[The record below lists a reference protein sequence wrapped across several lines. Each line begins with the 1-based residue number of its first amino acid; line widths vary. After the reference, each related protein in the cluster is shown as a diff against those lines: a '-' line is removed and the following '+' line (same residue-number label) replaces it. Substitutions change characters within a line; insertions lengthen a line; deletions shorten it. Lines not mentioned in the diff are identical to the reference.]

1 MSRSEATALIA
12 IVLLGVGIVGF
23 LMSLGWSKAT
33 GRDLDRDK
41 VIFLAKAWGA
51 FVAVFIVLDLIR

>member
-1 MSRSEATALIA
+1 MSRGETTALIA
-12 IVLLGVGIVGF
+12 LVLLAVGVAGF

-41 VIFLAKAWGA
+41 VLFLAKAWGV

>member
-1 MSRSEATALIA
+1 MSRGETTALIA
-12 IVLLGVGIVGF
+12 LVLLGVGVVGF
-23 LMSLGWSKAT
+23 LMSLGWSKVT

-51 FVAVFIVLDLIR
+51 FVVVFIVLDLIR

>member
-1 MSRSEATALIA
+1 MSRGETTALIA
-12 IVLLGVGIVGF
+12 LVLLGVGIVGF

-33 GRDLDRDK
+33 GGDLDRDK
-41 VIFLAKAWGA
+41 VLFLAKAWGA